1 MFVIDAE
8 LRAWL
13 NIASVCVP
21 VVVEACVCVTV
32 CVCVCVCVRA
42 RARASERACIEGVG
56 PAL

>member
-1 MFVIDAE
+1 MIDAE